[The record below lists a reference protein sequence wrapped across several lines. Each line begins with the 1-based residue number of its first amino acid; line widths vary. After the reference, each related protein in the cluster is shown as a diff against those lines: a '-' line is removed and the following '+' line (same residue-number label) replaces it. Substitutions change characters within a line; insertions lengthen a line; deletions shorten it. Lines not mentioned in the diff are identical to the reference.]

1 MQEEGVRGNS
11 KIFYTARL
19 RPRSNAL
26 PFYIPFST
34 EKLPLIHIPSI
45 DKWYP
50 FNILIQD
57 TASLLIAVNAPSFNL
72 NMRNKSLHQEFFS
85 SFAQPKNTAVSTS
98 SSFHMQTA
106 VTVLILQLVKSLP
119 FNIPEAWKRYPPRA
133 EPTQIGH
140 YKEYLSPP
148 GLCLPHL

>member
-19 RPRSNAL
+19 RPRSNPL

-50 FNILIQD
+50 FNILI
-57 TASLLIAVNAPSFNL
+57 
-72 NMRNKSLHQEFFS
+72 
-85 SFAQPKNTAVSTS
+85 
-98 SSFHMQTA
+98 
-106 VTVLILQLVKSLP
+106 
-119 FNIPEAWKRYPPRA
+119 
-133 EPTQIGH
+133 
-140 YKEYLSPP
+140 
-148 GLCLPHL
+148 